1 VLNVSFPHWD
11 ADDLLESLSEHI
23 SISDGAACTSVCA
36 TASHVLSAMG
46 LSEPH
51 LSGAVRLSWSHL
63 TDADSLRIALESA
76 GRIIEAK
83 GGHHPASRRWG
94 HDS

>member
-1 VLNVSFPHWD
+1 VSFPHWD

-76 GRIIEAK
+76 SRIIEAR
-83 GGHHPASRRWG
+83 PYRT
-94 HDS
+94 